1 MRSATLGLLLW
12 ACCACATLPE
22 LGPSTGE
29 PKTILSPRARTTVH
43 QLKLVGPAERLPIV
57 LLHPW
62 AADLRIWGLVA
73 PILQKERT
81 VLLIDLPGH
90 GASGHPPG
98 RYPPRRLAQAV
109 LDAMHQAGIQRAIV
123 VGNSLGGA
131 TTLALEE
138 LAPEATAG
146 LVLIGAPGGVAV
158 PAPLKSLARRATAA
172 RVLSSVSPSS
182 LSWAVHLAAS
192 SFAPGVAM
200 LAKDIVEA
208 RTSVWPA
215 AAPALSSALWE
226 VMDWAPDLERIHKP
240 VLVVAGEDDTI
251 VPLASQRAIA
261 TRIEGAALVT
271 LERCGHFPEVDCPA
285 AFLQALEPF
294 LSRVDGPK

>member
-1 MRSATLGLLLW
+1 MRSLLLGLLCLLW
-12 ACCACATLPE
+12 SGCATLPA
-22 LGPSTGE
+22 LDPLPGE
-29 PKTILSPRARTTVH
+29 PKTIASPRARTTVH
-43 QLKLVGPAERLPIV
+43 QLLLAGPAERLPIV

-62 AADLRIWGLVA
+62 AADLRIWSLVA
-73 PILQKERT
+73 PVLQKERT

-109 LDAMHQAGIQRAIV
+109 LDAMHQAGISRAIV

-138 LAPEATAG
+138 LAPEVTAG
-146 LVLIGAPGGVAV
+146 LVLIGAPGGLPV
-158 PAPLKSLARRATAA
+158 PAALKSMARRATAA

-182 LSWAVHLAAS
+182 LSWAVHYAAS

-200 LAKDIVEA
+200 LAKDIAAA
-208 RTSVWPA
+208 RTEAWPA
-215 AAPALSSALWE
+215 AAPALSSALSE
-226 VMDWAPDLERIHKP
+226 VMDWAPELERIHKP
-240 VLVVAGEDDTI
+240 VLVLAGEDDVI
-251 VPLASQRAIA
+251 VPLAAQRAIA
-261 TRIEGAALVT
+261 TRIDGAALVT

-285 AFLQALEPF
+285 AFLQALAPF
-294 LSRVDGPK
+294 LRRLDGPR